1 MEEEVELTSAHGLL
15 TPAQVCQLLKITPDQ
30 IDRLIAR
37 GWLEVALV
45 NQLRHGPMRLF
56 ESSQVQ
62 ALIPQMPK
70 IRRAWLTEDNQRLG
84 GNAAAR
90 RREKERQ
97 LAEELRNRK
106 LKFLSSL
113 QDLPQPYRRLLQVC
127 FYLYH
132 LNHYAKRGET
142 YLYDLKEKVLKV
154 LVQRP
159 DLTGSALKVY
169 FVPGS
174 ERVRLCERCQ
184 NRAERMNKAYP
195 EYIRLYGGCSR
206 CTRESNYYSLYELL
220 ITYDTYQYCF
230 HLPFMVARKWFK
242 GQPPAPKEGRS
253 EREGFTVYGR
263 PIFEAE
269 AQAVELIE
277 VVNELEDFLAEHDVL
292 ETLKEYQTTCQ
303 RPVACSLPGT

>member
-1 MEEEVELTSAHGLL
+1 MTTAHGLL
-15 TPAQVCQLLKITPDQ
+15 TPAQVCRMLRITPDQ
-30 IDRLIAR
+30 IGRLIAQ

-45 NQLRHGPMRLF
+45 DHLRHGPMRLF
-56 ESSQVQ
+56 ESSRVQ

-70 IRRAWLTEDNQRLG
+70 IRRAWVTEDNQRLG
-84 GNAAAR
+84 GSTAAR
-90 RREKERQ
+90 RREEGRQ
-97 LAEELRNRK
+97 QAEELRKRK

-113 QDLPQPYRRLLQVC
+113 QDLPQPYCRLLQVC

-142 YLYDLKEKVLKV
+142 YLYDLKEKVLKA

-159 DLTGSALKVY
+159 DLTGPSLKVY

-174 ERVRLCERCQ
+174 ERVRLCERCR
-184 NRAERMNKAYP
+184 NRAARMNKTRP

-206 CTRESNYYSLYELL
+206 CTRESDYYSLYELL
-220 ITYDTYQYCF
+220 ITYDTYRFCF
-230 HLPFMVARKWFK
+230 HVPFMVARKWFK
-242 GQPPAPKEGRS
+242 GQLLPPKEGGA

-269 AQAVELIE
+269 ARAVELIE
-277 VVNELEDFLAEHDVL
+277 VVDELETFLAEQRELL
-292 ETLKEYQTTCQ
+292 EEVREYQAPCQ
-303 RPVACSLPGT
+303 NPAAYSLLGT